1 MKNFEKKLKE
11 LNVDRFSDIQENSDI
26 QEKLNI
32 EKLNIWKSMILDDY
46 LSYNIETIKDTL
58 ITKEFVRNM
67 IQQNVPECYR
77 EELEVPVRKYLVENF
92 KEDDIVN
99 AKKFLDDYAINN
111 YENAINNYERR
122 IKFLPYDMSMRMK
135 IRLKEIFR
143 DFMKT
148 QNTPRFIYNA
158 HNTKNRKIG

>member
-46 LSYNIETIKDTL
+46 LLSYNIETIKDTL

-111 YENAINNYERR
+111 YERR
-122 IKFLPYDMSMRMK
+122 IKFLPYDMSMRIK

>member
-46 LSYNIETIKDTL
+46 LSYNIETIKDIFL
-58 ITKEFVRNM
+58 TKEFVRNM

-111 YENAINNYERR
+111 YERR
-122 IKFLPYDMSMRMK
+122 IKFLPYDMSMRIK

>member
-46 LSYNIETIKDTL
+46 LSSYNIETIKDTL

-111 YENAINNYERR
+111 YERR

-148 QNTPRFIYNA
+148 QNTPRFIYNV

>member
-46 LSYNIETIKDTL
+46 LSYNIETIKDIL

-77 EELEVPVRKYLVENF
+77 EELEVPVKKYLVENF

-111 YENAINNYERR
+111 YERR
-122 IKFLPYDMSMRMK
+122 IKFLPYDMSMIMK

-158 HNTKNRKIG
+158 HNTKNRKIC

>member
-32 EKLNIWKSMILDDY
+32 EELNIWKSMILDDY

>member
-46 LSYNIETIKDTL
+46 LSYNIETIKDIL

-111 YENAINNYERR
+111 YERR

>member
-1 MKNFEKKLKE
+1 MKNFEKKLKK

-111 YENAINNYERR
+111 YERR

>member
-46 LSYNIETIKDTL
+46 LSYNIETIKDIL

-67 IQQNVPECYR
+67 IQQNVPKCYR

-111 YENAINNYERR
+111 YERR

-143 DFMKT
+143 DFMRT
-148 QNTPRFIYNA
+148 QNTPRFGYNA
-158 HNTKNRKIG
+158 HNTRNRKIG

>member
-1 MKNFEKKLKE
+1 MKNFEKKLKK

-111 YENAINNYERR
+111 YAINNYERR

>member
-46 LSYNIETIKDTL
+46 LSYNIETIKDIL

-67 IQQNVPECYR
+67 IQQNVPKCYR

-99 AKKFLDDYAINN
+99 AKKFLDDY
-111 YENAINNYERR
+111 AINNYERR

-158 HNTKNRKIG
+158 HNSKNRKIG

>member
-111 YENAINNYERR
+111 YERR

-158 HNTKNRKIG
+158 HNTKNRKKS

>member
-32 EKLNIWKSMILDDY
+32 WKSMILYDY
-46 LSYNIETIKDTL
+46 QSYNIETIKDIL

-111 YENAINNYERR
+111 YER
-122 IKFLPYDMSMRMK
+122 KFLPYDMSMRMK

>member
-11 LNVDRFSDIQENSDI
+11 LNVDRFSDIQE
-26 QEKLNI
+26 
-32 EKLNIWKSMILDDY
+32 KLNIWKSMILYDY
-46 LSYNIETIKDTL
+46 QSYNIETIKDTL

-111 YENAINNYERR
+111 YERR
-122 IKFLPYDMSMRMK
+122 IKFLPYDMSMIMK

>member
-46 LSYNIETIKDTL
+46 LLSYNIETIKDTL

-111 YENAINNYERR
+111 YERR
-122 IKFLPYDMSMRMK
+122 IKFLPYDMSMIMK

>member
-1 MKNFEKKLKE
+1 MKIFEKKLKE

-46 LSYNIETIKDTL
+46 LSYNIETIKDIL

-111 YENAINNYERR
+111 YERR
-122 IKFLPYDMSMRMK
+122 IKFLPYDMSMIMK